1 MKRFDDAMMK
11 DTESVED
18 SDADAETRSAPGDLG
33 GVPQRTRATKWSHS
47 RQASQGVPF
56 RNVEKPRRI
65 RDIRDKHW
73 QEKQNEM
80 IEFEMSVLVQES
92 QCGIGKWRPSRLSFL
107 GSRRWMI
114 ILLCWYCAVQGIVV
128 NGLVPSAI
136 SSIERRFK
144 LSTSTMGRIVQFY
157 DFGYVLFCIPV
168 SYFGGR
174 HSKPAVLGA
183 GLALMAFGSLLFS
196 TPHMLADSYSTN
208 QDSKSFGSCSIRTP
222 WNISDADALAL
233 TASCEAEKQNQP
245 GTFRFVFLFCMA
257 HFLHGIGATPLF
269 TIGVSYID
277 ENVGKALSSLFV
289 GIFYSF
295 AVFGPAA
302 GFLTAGTFLTYHTDF
317 WHLPAE
323 QISRVSGDETD
334 PSWVGAWWLGFVLA
348 SLVAMVAVIPIACLP
363 KVLPESLKWHRNR
376 LVETSQASRRRT
388 PECCGLAGTNKTA
401 ALYRDAPS
409 QEDSTLLLTSITTRG
424 RGPLWY
430 KLWLDVRHIPIAI
443 YRILT
448 NAPFML
454 ITLALAIDSLVVT
467 GASSFMSKY
476 LERQFNVP
484 PSNSSFLIG
493 CIMVPMAGIGCM
505 ISGFIVQYFRLN
517 CVTTL
522 KLSVGLLFFSLI
534 LTPMYLIYCPHDP
547 LVGVETTYPDRDG
560 QISVGNYSDVEPSLR
575 SSCNSHCLCSE
586 SEFRPVCAEFV
597 DGRQLS
603 YYSPCFA
610 GCSEPYSPMQK
621 IYSNCT
627 CVVETPRLHVRQ
639 VKKGLCESK
648 CKGLLGFLI
657 IFAPLSLCTF
667 GVGVP
672 IISVIL
678 RTVDYNERSF
688 ALGIQGIL
696 VRIIGTIPAPVLF
709 GWMFDVSCIRYQSEP
724 CGDSESGSC
733 LLYSNK
739 LLADLFLTFSII
751 GQALAMVI
759 LTSVLMVYGGTLQD
773 DPLPDVALKE
783 VDHVVEDGE
792 DRDKAETAAP
802 LLQ

>member
-1 MKRFDDAMMK
+1 FLACSVTKHQVDLK
-11 DTESVED
+11 DE
-18 SDADAETRSAPGDLG
+18 
-33 GVPQRTRATKWSHS
+33 SHS
-47 RQASQGVPF
+47 RQASQGVPY

-65 RDIRDKHW
+65 FSHISL
-73 QEKQNEM
+73 QQNR
-80 IEFEMSVLVQES
+80 FDSSVLVQES
-92 QCGIGKWRPSRLSFL
+92 QCGLGKWRPSWLSFL

-114 ILLCWYCAVQGIVV
+114 TLLCWYCAVQGIVV

-183 GLALMAFGSLLFS
+183 GLALICIGSLLFS
-196 TPHMLADSYSTN
+196 TPHMLADSYSAN
-208 QDSKSFGSCSIRTP
+208 QDHKSLGSFHFFQLSVPLKNKIR
-222 WNISDADALAL
+222 W
-233 TASCEAEKQNQP
+233 
-245 GTFRFVFLFCMA
+245 TFRFVFLFCLA

-334 PSWVGAWWLGFVLA
+334 PSWVGAWWIGFVLA
-348 SLVAMVAVIPIACLP
+348 SFIAMLAVVPIMCLP

-376 LVETSQASRRRT
+376 LVETSQAGRRRT

-401 ALYRDAPS
+401 ALYRDAPLPGEFVDLTFLEES
-409 QEDSTLLLTSITTRG
+409 SLLYTSITTRG

-454 ITLALAIDSLVVT
+454 ITLAMAIDSLVVT

-484 PSNSSFLIG
+484 PSSFNMQLLFKFIG

-522 KLSVGLLFFSLI
+522 KLAVGLLFVSLV

-547 LVGVETTYPDRDG
+547 LVDG
-560 QISVGNYSDVEPSLR
+560 HISMGNYSDVEPSLR
-575 SSCNSHCLCSE
+575 SPCNSHCLCSE
-586 SEFRPVCAEFV
+586 AEFRPVCAEFV

-610 GCSEPYSPMQK
+610 GCSEPYTPMQK
-621 IYSNCT
+621 VYTNCS
-627 CVVETPRLHVRQ
+627 CVVETPRLRVKQ

-657 IFAPLSLCTF
+657 MFAPLSLCTF
-667 GVGVP
+667 AVGVP

-696 VRIIGTIPAPVLF
+696 VRVVGTIPAPVLF

-751 GQALAMVI
+751 GQVRVLHFS
-759 LTSVLMVYGGTLQD
+759 SVGLN
-773 DPLPDVALKE
+773 
-783 VDHVVEDGE
+783 
-792 DRDKAETAAP
+792 
-802 LLQ
+802 

>member
-1 MKRFDDAMMK
+1 MRE
-11 DTESVED
+11 TESNAD
-18 SDADAETRSAPGDLG
+18 SDSDAETRSAPGDLG
-33 GVPQRTRATKWSHS
+33 APPRSRTAKWSHS
-47 RQASQGVPF
+47 RQASQGVPY

-65 RDIRDKHW
+65 RDIRVRQW
-73 QEKQNEM
+73 QKQVAFQHSLLAVGRSD
-80 IEFEMSVLVQES
+80 IY
-92 QCGIGKWRPSRLSFL
+92 RPTWLSFL
-107 GSRRWMI
+107 GSRKWMV

-174 HSKPAVLGA
+174 HSKPFVLGA
-183 GLALMAFGSLLFS
+183 GLALLAIGSMLFS
-196 TPHMLADSYSTN
+196 TPH
-208 QDSKSFGSCSIRTP
+208 I
-222 WNISDADALAL
+222 
-233 TASCEAEKQNQP
+233 
-245 GTFRFVFLFCMA
+245 
-257 HFLHGIGATPLF
+257 
-269 TIGVSYID
+269 
-277 ENVGKALSSLFV
+277 
-289 GIFYSF
+289 
-295 AVFGPAA
+295 
-302 GFLTAGTFLTYHTDF
+302 
-317 WHLPAE
+317 
-323 QISRVSGDETD
+323 VSGDETD
-334 PSWVGAWWLGFVLA
+334 PSWVGAWWIGFVLA
-348 SLVAMVAVIPIACLP
+348 SLVAMIAVIPIICLP
-363 KVLPESLKWHRNR
+363 KILPESLKWHRNR
-376 LVETSQASRRRT
+376 LVETAHLGRRRT
-388 PECCGLAGTNKTA
+388 PECCGLSGTNKTA
-401 ALYRDAPS
+401 ALYQDAPIPDTS
-409 QEDSTLLLTSITTRG
+409 SLLFTSIAVRG

-454 ITLALAIDSLVVT
+454 ITLAMAIDSLVVT

-484 PSNSSFLIG
+484 PSRSSLLIGSFLLMFRWKDACSDRKVVRSIMVILVLLYLLHQG
-493 CIMVPMAGIGCM
+493 CIMVPMAGVGCM

-560 QISVGNYSDVEPSLR
+560 QISMGNYSDVELSLQ
-575 SSCNSHCLCSE
+575 SACNSHCRCNE
-586 SEFRPVCAEFV
+586 AEFRPVCAEFL

-610 GCSEPYSPMQK
+610 GCLEPYTPLQK
-621 IYSNCT
+621 VYSNCS
-627 CVVETPRLHVRQ
+627 CVVETARLHVRH

-667 GVGVP
+667 AVGVP

-696 VRIIGTIPAPVLF
+696 VRLIGTIPAPVLF
-709 GWMFDVSCIRYQSEP
+709 GWMFDVSCIRHQSEP
-724 CGDSESGSC
+724 CGNFESGSC

-751 GQALAMVI
+751 GQALAMGV
-759 LTSVLMVYGGTLQD
+759 LTTVLMVYGGTLQD
-773 DPLPDVALKE
+773 DPLLDVPLGN
-783 VDHVVEDGE
+783 VERVENADLIH
-792 DRDKAETAAP
+792 ETVAP

>member
-1 MKRFDDAMMK
+1 
-11 DTESVED
+11 
-18 SDADAETRSAPGDLG
+18 
-33 GVPQRTRATKWSHS
+33 
-47 RQASQGVPF
+47 
-56 RNVEKPRRI
+56 
-65 RDIRDKHW
+65 
-73 QEKQNEM
+73 
-80 IEFEMSVLVQES
+80 
-92 QCGIGKWRPSRLSFL
+92 
-107 GSRRWMI
+107 
-114 ILLCWYCAVQGIVV
+114 
-128 NGLVPSAI
+128 
-136 SSIERRFK
+136 
-144 LSTSTMGRIVQFY
+144 
-157 DFGYVLFCIPV
+157 
-168 SYFGGR
+168 
-174 HSKPAVLGA
+174 
-183 GLALMAFGSLLFS
+183 
-196 TPHMLADSYSTN
+196 
-208 QDSKSFGSCSIRTP
+208 
-222 WNISDADALAL
+222 
-233 TASCEAEKQNQP
+233 
-245 GTFRFVFLFCMA
+245 MA
-257 HFLHGIGATPLF
+257 HFLHGVGATPLF

-277 ENVGKALSSLFV
+277 ENVGKALSSLYV

-302 GFLTAGTFLTYHTDF
+302 GFLCAGSFLTYHTDF

-323 QISRVSGDETD
+323 QILRVSGDETD
-334 PSWVGAWWLGFVLA
+334 PSWVGAWWLGFVLGSVLA
-348 SLVAMVAVIPIACLP
+348 LVAVIPIVCLP

-376 LVETSQASRRRT
+376 LVETSQTARRRT

-409 QEDSTLLLTSITTRG
+409 QGVYIRKVYNVFVLLIEDSTLLLTTIAHRG

-454 ITLALAIDSLVVT
+454 ITLAMAIDSLIVT
-467 GASSFMSKY
+467 GTSSFMSKY
-476 LERQFNVP
+476 LERQFSVP
-484 PSNSSFLIG
+484 PSNSNFLIG
-493 CIMVPMAGIGCM
+493 CIMVPMAGVGCM

-522 KLSVGLLFFSLI
+522 KLAVGLLFFSLI

-547 LVGVETTYPDRDG
+547 LIGVETTYPDRDG
-560 QISVGNYSDVEPSLR
+560 HISIGNYSDIEPTLR
-575 SSCNSHCLCSE
+575 SACNSHCLCSE
-586 SEFRPVCAEFV
+586 AEFHPVCAEFR

-610 GCSEPYSPMQK
+610 GCSEAYSPMQK
-621 IYSNCT
+621 FYSNCS
-627 CVVETPRLHVRQ
+627 CVIETSRLHLRQ
-639 VKKGLCESK
+639 VKKGICQSK
-648 CKGLLGFLI
+648 CKGLFGFLV

-696 VRIIGTIPAPVLF
+696 VRVIGTIPAPVLF

-724 CGDSESGSC
+724 CGDSSGSC

-759 LTSVLMVYGGTLQD
+759 LTCVLMVYGGTLQD
-773 DPLPDVALKE
+773 DPLPDIPLKE
-783 VDHVVEDGE
+783 VDHIMEDGE
-792 DRDKAETAAP
+792 KTQTETAAP

>member
-1 MKRFDDAMMK
+1 MYTFIA
-11 DTESVED
+11 
-18 SDADAETRSAPGDLG
+18 RS
-33 GVPQRTRATKWSHS
+33 
-47 RQASQGVPF
+47 
-56 RNVEKPRRI
+56 
-65 RDIRDKHW
+65 
-73 QEKQNEM
+73 
-80 IEFEMSVLVQES
+80 
-92 QCGIGKWRPSRLSFL
+92 LSF
-107 GSRRWMI
+107 
-114 ILLCWYCAVQGIVV
+114 
-128 NGLVPSAI
+128 
-136 SSIERRFK
+136 
-144 LSTSTMGRIVQFY
+144 
-157 DFGYVLFCIPV
+157 
-168 SYFGGR
+168 
-174 HSKPAVLGA
+174 
-183 GLALMAFGSLLFS
+183 
-196 TPHMLADSYSTN
+196 
-208 QDSKSFGSCSIRTP
+208 
-222 WNISDADALAL
+222 
-233 TASCEAEKQNQP
+233 QP
-245 GTFRFVFLFCMA
+245 GTFRFLFLFCLA

-289 GIFYSF
+289 GIYYSF

-334 PSWVGAWWLGFVLA
+334 PSWVGAWWIGFVLA
-348 SLVAMVAVIPIACLP
+348 SLIAMLAVVPIICLP
-363 KVLPESLKWHRNR
+363 KVLPESLKWHR
-376 LVETSQASRRRT
+376 LVAIRPLPKTPLSYYLQKSFGRNSQAGRRRT

-401 ALYRDAPS
+401 ALYRDAPLPEES
-409 QEDSTLLLTSITTRG
+409 SLLYTSITTRG

-454 ITLALAIDSLVVT
+454 ITLAMAIDSLVVT

-484 PSNSSFLIG
+484 PSRSSLLIG
-493 CIMVPMAGIGCM
+493 CVMVPMAGIGCM

-522 KLSVGLLFFSLI
+522 KLAVGLLFVSLV

-547 LVGVETTYPDRDG
+547 LVGVETTYPDRSVWAFDG
-560 QISVGNYSDVEPSLR
+560 QISVGNYSDVEPTLR
-575 SSCNSHCLCSE
+575 SPCNSHCMCSE
-586 SEFRPVCAEFV
+586 AEFRPVCAEFV

-610 GCSEPYSPMQK
+610 GCSEPYTPLQK
-621 IYSNCT
+621 VYSNCS
-627 CVVETPRLHVRQ
+627 CVVETARLRVKH

-657 IFAPLSLCTF
+657 MFAPLSLCTF
-667 GVGVP
+667 AVAVP

-696 VRIIGTIPAPVLF
+696 VRVVGTIPAPVLF

-751 GQALAMVI
+751 GQV
-759 LTSVLMVYGGTLQD
+759 SVLSIITCSQPKPSSSLHATYYVRFY
-773 DPLPDVALKE
+773 KF
-783 VDHVVEDGE
+783 
-792 DRDKAETAAP
+792 ETVP
-802 LLQ
+802 